1 MEHLDLK
8 KENIMAC
15 GDAENDYEMIRAAGI
30 GVVMENGTDE
40 MKEIAD
46 YITDDHNS
54 DGVAKAIEKL
64 VLN

>member
-1 MEHLDLK
+1 
-8 KENIMAC
+8 MAC
-15 GDAENDYEMIRAAGI
+15 GDAENDYEMIKAAGI

>member
-1 MEHLDLK
+1 
-8 KENIMAC
+8 MAC

-54 DGVAKAIEKL
+54 DGRYR
-64 VLN
+64 